1 MKPIFKPL
9 HAAPEFPFSFV
20 YRDTKTKQRELPD
33 HLHDWYEMVYV
44 HGGKGT
50 FFIDRTF
57 YDMYAGSLFLIPG
70 NTIHRAFPD
79 AEDPVTST
87 ALFFN
92 PSLVQVRPLGEPFSY
107 LQCFDWSKQ
116 NRMYRLLCSPAL
128 TAGFEQVLLEIDE
141 ELRTSKMGAR
151 HAVSL
156 LLQRILLSVDREL
169 GTEGRGQTTQAP
181 AIGPRWMRDALLFID
196 AHYADDIGLSELS
209 KRASVSPAHFSRLFK
224 QMTGMNVTGFI
235 AAKRIVKAK
244 EMLLATDHG
253 VARIAAECGF
263 ESLPH
268 FHRLFKRIAGGT
280 PAAYRR
286 RPSPE

>member
-9 HAAPEFPFSFV
+9 NASPAFPFSFV

-44 HGGKGT
+44 HDGKGT
-50 FFIDRTF
+50 FFIDSTF
-57 YDMYAGSLFLIPG
+57 YDMHAGSLFLIPG

-79 AEDPVTST
+79 TADPVTST

-92 PSLVQVRPLGEPFSY
+92 PALVQARPLGEPFSY
-107 LQCFDWSKQ
+107 LQCFDRS
-116 NRMYRLLCSPAL
+116 RLSRLYRLPCSPAL
-128 TAGFEQVLLEIDE
+128 MAGFEQILREIDE
-141 ELRTSKMGAR
+141 ELRASQMGMR
-151 HAVSL
+151 HAVTL
-156 LLQRILLSVDREL
+156 LIQRLLLSVNRES
-169 GTEGRGQTTQAP
+169 GTAGRGQHTATP
-181 AIGPRWMRDALLFID
+181 AIGPRWMREALLFID
-196 AHYADDIGLSELS
+196 EHYAEDIGLRELS

-286 RPSPE
+286 SPLL